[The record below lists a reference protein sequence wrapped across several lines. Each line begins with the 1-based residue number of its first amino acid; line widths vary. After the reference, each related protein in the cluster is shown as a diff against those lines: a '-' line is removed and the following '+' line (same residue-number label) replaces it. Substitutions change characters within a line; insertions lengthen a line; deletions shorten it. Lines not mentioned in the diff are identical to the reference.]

1 VNPHRYNS
9 DLISTSYK
17 SPKQPVDQK
26 HYGNEH
32 LVLRVFS
39 EAFMMTAIQPAY
51 MASHVNKQTTKRHWC
66 GDVSQD
72 FTANITVL

>member
-1 VNPHRYNS
+1 MNPNCYNS

-26 HYGNEH
+26 HYRNEN

-51 MASHVNKQTTKRHWC
+51 MASHVNKQRMKCHWC